1 MWDEWRVRWTF
12 QSFSFLLLLWA
23 AFKRLRI
30 IRILEA
36 GCKFFNFSTRK
47 SDMFFFS
54 PLFLKTF
61 SFKQHIVCYAS
72 IFTPHP
78 KNEKKQPRW
87 SRLPVPEPC
96 CCAPL
101 SLKRETWAPRSI
113 VKHQLPREMEIFF
126 FVCTEIYIFL
136 VFYVDDYVHVYIICI
151 CKIILVFYNIK
162 VFFLY
167 RGEFMPWKKSDGLER
182 FFWTNAPR
190 KFFRRTFQN
199 GALVKWRLDL
209 LGLIRIDIPYLLEWV
224 YIYIYIHVS
233 HYMLRF

>member
-1 MWDEWRVRWTF
+1 M
-12 QSFSFLLLLWA
+12 QILQLLHKKIWYV
-23 AFKRLRI
+23 
-30 IRILEA
+30 
-36 GCKFFNFSTRK
+36 
-47 SDMFFFS
+47 FFF
-54 PLFLKTF
+54 PPFFKDLFIQTTYSMLCIHFYSSSKEREKTATLKST
-61 SFKQHIVCYAS
+61 SGTRAMLLRSSESEARNLSSEVDRQ
-72 IFTPHP
+72 TPTSQR
-78 KNEKKQPRW
+78 NGDF
-87 SRLPVPEPC
+87 
-96 CCAPL
+96 
-101 SLKRETWAPRSI
+101 
-113 VKHQLPREMEIFF
+113 FF

-224 YIYIYIHVS
+224 YIYIHVS

>member
-1 MWDEWRVRWTF
+1 MHP
-12 QSFSFLLLLWA
+12 FLLLIQ
-23 AFKRLRI
+23 R
-30 IRILEA
+30 
-36 GCKFFNFSTRK
+36 TRK
-47 SDMFFFS
+47 NSHAEVDFRYPS
-54 PLFLKTF
+54 HVAALLWVW
-61 SFKQHIVCYAS
+61 S
-72 IFTPHP
+72 
-78 KNEKKQPRW
+78 EK
-87 SRLPVPEPC
+87 PE
-96 CCAPL
+96 L
-101 SLKRETWAPRSI
+101 RGRSSNTNFPE
-113 VKHQLPREMEIFF
+113 KWRFFF